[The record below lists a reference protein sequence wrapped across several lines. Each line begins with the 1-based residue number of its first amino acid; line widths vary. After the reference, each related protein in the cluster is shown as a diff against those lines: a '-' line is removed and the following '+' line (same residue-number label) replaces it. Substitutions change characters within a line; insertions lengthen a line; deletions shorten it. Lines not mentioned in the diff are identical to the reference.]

1 MHDATWSEKL
11 SRASIAALDP
21 LSDVLDVLG
30 AAVTRR
36 TRIEAA
42 GDWALSFPSVDRLK
56 FVALLRGQSWI
67 LVPGQS
73 PQRLQ
78 AGDVC
83 LIGPTNYA
91 IASDPALTPTDG
103 RVLYEGLEKDVARI
117 RGDDTIAIGGTVTFA
132 GANANFLLDML
143 PDFIVIPQSVS
154 ASGTITTLLTLMSGE
169 IERDMPGREIVSARL
184 ADTLLVEAI
193 RTYATHVAQGDMGWL
208 GALLDPRLSRALAA
222 LHEDV
227 ARAWTVAELAG
238 IAGMS
243 RSAFSAEFTRRVGQP
258 PLSYLRTWRLTK
270 ARAALKQDTATVAE
284 VANAVGYQSQSAF
297 SQAFRRAFGASP
309 KVVADFRGRP

>member
-1 MHDATWSEKL
+1 M
-11 SRASIAALDP
+11 LDP

-36 TRIEAA
+36 TRIEAS

-56 FVALLRGQSWI
+56 FVALVRGQTWI
-67 LVPGQS
+67 LVQDRPA
-73 PQRLQ
+73 QRLQ

-103 RVLYEGLEKDVARI
+103 RVLYDGPEKDVARI
-117 RGDDTIAIGGTVTFA
+117 SGDDTIAIGGTVTFA
-132 GANANFLLDML
+132 DGNADFLLEML
-143 PDFIVIPQSVS
+143 PSFIAIPQSVS
-154 ASGTITTLLTLMSGE
+154 ASGTVTTLLTLISDE
-169 IERDMPGREIVSARL
+169 IERDLPGREIVSARL
-184 ADTLLVEAI
+184 ADILLVEAI
-193 RTYATHVAQGDMGWL
+193 RTYAAQVGPRDMGWL

-222 LHEDV
+222 LHEDI
-227 ARAWTVAELAG
+227 AHAWTVAELAG

-243 RSAFSAEFTRRVGQP
+243 RAAFSAHFTRRVGQP

-270 ARAALKQDTATVAE
+270 ARAALMQDAATVADI
-284 VANAVGYQSQSAF
+284 ASAVGYQSHSAF

-309 KVVADFRGRP
+309 KAVDDLRGGL

>member
-1 MHDATWSEKL
+1 MHDATRSRKL
-11 SRASIAALDP
+11 SRTSRIGLDP

-36 TRIEAA
+36 SRIEAA

-56 FVALLRGQSWI
+56 FVALLRGQTWI
-67 LVPGQS
+67 LVPDQ
-73 PQRLQ
+73 PAQRLQ

-103 RVLYEGLEKDVARI
+103 RVLYDGPNMDVARI
-117 RGDDTIAIGGTVTFA
+117 SGDDTIAIGGTVTFA
-132 GANANFLLDML
+132 EANADFLLDML
-143 PDFIVIPQSVS
+143 PSFNVIPHSVS
-154 ASGTITTLLTLMSGE
+154 ASGTVTTLLTLMSGE
-169 IERDMPGREIVSARL
+169 IERDMPGREIVDARL
-184 ADTLLVEAI
+184 ADILLVEAI
-193 RTYATHVAQGDMGWL
+193 RAHAAQVGPRDMGWL

-222 LHEDV
+222 LHKDI
-227 ARAWTVAELAG
+227 AHAWTVAELAG

-243 RSAFSAEFTRRVGQP
+243 RAAFSADFARRVGQP

-270 ARAALKQDTATVAE
+270 ARAALVQDAATVAE
-284 VANAVGYQSQSAF
+284 IANAVGYQSQSAF

-309 KVVADFRGRP
+309 KAVANFRRGI